1 MTFIELFH
9 KLLVILAITVTLKS
23 SQHGVAADKN
33 SVPNNGLRRLATSID
48 SETSYIVSFADKTI
62 SPAKQCAAL
71 AKSTGGT
78 VLHVFDHVLNGCS
91 LTFPAVQARMS
102 ATALSDSPAVN
113 IVERNQDVVLLA
125 NQSEQGNIF
134 DTTSQQLHLS
144 AVGAPSWGLDRINQ
158 CALPLDNIT
167 TQKDA
172 SGVKVFVVDTGIYA
186 ENEEFAN
193 GAIGPADCHF
203 SVFSGEN
210 PLTDSHGHG

>member
-9 KLLVILAITVTLKS
+9 RLLVILTITVTY
-23 SQHGVAADKN
+23 SQHEEVAANKN
-33 SVPNNGLRRLATSID
+33 IVPSIGLRGLATPID

-125 NQSEQGNIF
+125 NQPEQGNIF